1 MFPLYSLPQ
10 LSNVIY
16 TFLKEKQNIATSQ
29 VMNYFYLT
37 FNAAIP
43 FNVLI
48 LLHMMCIMTIHV
60 SLLMLIK
67 KKSWWNPKKGEKYTW
82 FYIQIPAIKT
92 NLGRIKFLFMVNQY
106 VYYANSP
113 LDLKPYECLVHLHLH
128 A

>member
-1 MFPLYSLPQ
+1 
-10 LSNVIY
+10 
-16 TFLKEKQNIATSQ
+16 
-29 VMNYFYLT
+29 MNYLYLT

-60 SLLMLIK
+60 SLPMLIK
-67 KKSWWNPKKGEKYTW
+67 KIKADETPKKGEKYTW

-92 NLGRIKFLFMVNQY
+92 NLGRVIFLFMVNQY

-113 LDLKPYECLVHLHLH
+113 VDLKPYECLVHLHLH
-128 A
+128 AKVNLHIR